1 MKRVAVVIGALVV
14 AASVVAAASDA
25 GRIAGVRGVPA
36 CAAAGPYW
44 PTMTLALG
52 GGAAWVACKEQQ
64 RIVRVTLP
72 GGRRTAA
79 GRLDAPVSA
88 VALGYGAL
96 WALDSDSMLY
106 RLDARTARVEK
117 RIELGAN
124 AAYTSGRA
132 QAPCGSP
139 TTRGRV

>member
-1 MKRVAVVIGALVV
+1 VKRVAVVIGAVVVGAGAVV
-14 AASVVAAASDA
+14 AASEA

-44 PTMTLALG
+44 PTMTLALA

-72 GGRRTAA
+72 QGKRTTAR
-79 GRLDAPVSA
+79 RLDTPVTA
-88 VALGYGAL
+88 VALGYGSL
-96 WALDSDSMLY
+96 WALDSASTLY